1 MLNFVICDD
10 NVNILD
16 RLEKLLESIFTKN
29 NLEGQVSFKFNNFE
43 DLLACFDNE
52 NQIDVLL
59 LDINLKSQK
68 TGLDLAEEIRKKN
81 KDVYLIF
88 TTGHLEYAMMAYKY
102 KTFDYLAKPI
112 TYERLEDTVKRL
124 FDDVYGLPKKY
135 IKIDNKNTLVDETQ
149 IQYIKR
155 DGMKL
160 NFHTSSRDY
169 ESYSSFN
176 KIQDKL
182 PDNFV
187 RCHKS
192 YIVNLNNI
200 KNVDPVALTVYFNN
214 DTFCSIGPKYKKEF
228 MEVIKNHGI
237 IE

>member
-1 MLNFVICDD
+1 MLNFAICDD
-10 NVNILD
+10 NLNILD

-29 NLEGQVSFKFNNFE
+29 NLEAKVVYKFNTFE
-43 DLLACFDNE
+43 DLINCFDYGNK
-52 NQIDVLL
+52 IDVLL
-59 LDINLKSQK
+59 LDINLKSSK
-68 TGLDLAEEIRKKN
+68 NGLDLAEEIRKKD

-88 TTGHLEYAMMAYKY
+88 TTGHLEYAMVAYKY

-112 TYERLEDTVKRL
+112 TYERLEDTVQRL
-124 FDDVYGLPKKY
+124 FDDIYGLPKKY
-135 IKIDNKNTLVDETQ
+135 IRIDNKNTLVEESQ

-160 NFHTSSRDY
+160 IFHTSSRDY

-192 YIVNLNNI
+192 YIVNLNTI
-200 KNVDPVALTVYFNN
+200 KNVDPVALTIYFNK

-237 IE
+237 VK